1 MNIGIISNL
10 YPPDERGGAEL
21 VASRIA
27 DELYRRGHRIFV
39 VSTEPFSGFDSLK
52 PHIVDERL
60 GKVYRF
66 FPLNLYHLTQ
76 ANKHSFLTR
85 LLWHFIDTVSGSSS
99 SKLQHVLINEEPDVM
114 ITHNLKGIGLSMA
127 RTIQEMGIRHIHTLH
142 DVQLSVPSGLL
153 IYKQE
158 NNFVNRSVFRRWYES
173 LVKKAIGTPDVV
185 VSPSSFLMNF
195 YQDRGFFASSSTQI
209 IPNPAPNSY
218 RVLRVERPEG
228 PVRFLFVGQIEPH
241 KGIEFLHNTLQ
252 YLPFDCELHIAGD
265 GSLRPDVEAWAA
277 RDKRIFYHGF
287 ISLGH
292 ILQLMSNCDAVVLPS
307 LCYENSPTVIYE
319 AFQVGVP
326 VVASDIGGI
335 SELIEHGMNGLL
347 FEPGNQDALTA
358 ALTDIEQKRTWFW
371 DQTPKLR
378 ERAEKYAIEK
388 YVDALEKLF

>member
-1 MNIGIISNL
+1 MKIGIVSNL

-27 DELYRRGHRIFV
+27 DELYRRGHQIFV
-39 VSTEPFSGFDSLK
+39 VSTEQFSGWSSLK
-52 PHIVDERL
+52 PHVVDERL

-66 FPLNLYHLTQ
+66 FPPNLYHLT
-76 ANKHSFLTR
+76 NGSKHSILTR
-85 LLWHFIDTVSGSSS
+85 IIWHVIDTVSQSS
-99 SKLQHVLINEEPDVM
+99 SKMLKRVLVNEEPDVM
-114 ITHNLKGIGLSMA
+114 ITHNLKGIGLGVA
-127 RTIQEMGIRHIHTLH
+127 RGIQEMGIRHIHTLH
-142 DVQLSVPSGLL
+142 DIQLSIPSGLM
-153 IYKQE
+153 IYKHE
-158 NNFVNRSVFRRWYES
+158 HNFVNRSVFRKWYES
-173 LVKKAIGTPDVV
+173 FVKKAIGTPDVV
-185 VSPSSFLMNF
+185 LSPSKFLLEF
-195 YQDRGFFASSSTQI
+195 YQDRGFFTDSTTKI

-277 RDKRIFYHGF
+277 RDKRVFYHGF

-319 AFQVGVP
+319 AFHVGVP

-335 SELIEHGMNGLL
+335 GELIDHGKTGLL

-358 ALTDIEQKRTWFW
+358 ALTDVEQKRSWFW

-388 YVDALEKLF
+388 YVDELEKMF